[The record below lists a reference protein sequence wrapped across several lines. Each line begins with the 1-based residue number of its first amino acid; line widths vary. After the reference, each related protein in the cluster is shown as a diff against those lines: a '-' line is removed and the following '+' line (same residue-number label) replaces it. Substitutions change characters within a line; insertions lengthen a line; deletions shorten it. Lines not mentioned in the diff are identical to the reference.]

1 LFLAVLQ
8 IVSGLSHQKL
18 KRYLHGIAISL
29 ILADL
34 VLLLLIV
41 VGG

>member
-1 LFLAVLQ
+1 LFLPVLQ